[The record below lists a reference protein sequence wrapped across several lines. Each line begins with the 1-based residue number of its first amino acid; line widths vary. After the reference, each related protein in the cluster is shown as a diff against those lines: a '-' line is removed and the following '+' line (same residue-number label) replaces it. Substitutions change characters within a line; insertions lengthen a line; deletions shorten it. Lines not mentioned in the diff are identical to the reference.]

1 MDSQTMLKKTRKK
14 KLQEKAQGSG
24 AKQDGAHSESKKIK
38 LTEGGKDTVTEG
50 RDERAQQEEEKD
62 RKDKELMFEELEDMV
77 ASNGEE
83 EDMADLTRKK
93 R

>member
-1 MDSQTMLKKTRKK
+1 MDTQNMSKKTLKK
-14 KLQEKAQGSG
+14 KLQEEAPGSG

-38 LTEGGKDTVTEG
+38 LTEGGKDATTKG
-50 RDERAQQEEEKD
+50 RNERAQQEEEKD
-62 RKDKELMFEELEDMV
+62 RKDKELTFEELEEMV

-83 EDMADLTRKK
+83 EDTADLTRKK